1 MAGRF
6 SSILSAVFLLI
17 LAASCSSNVSDFP
30 EIPDI
35 AEIGERAPLSEE
47 AQERQRSD
55 LIALGKEPFPPYLI
69 NSGDIFWLKVYDHP
83 DLDILDTVVTPDG
96 YLVVGLIGPVKVANI
111 TISDATAKIEK
122 QLREYIKEPKVS
134 LFPRTINSQL
144 ATLAGKVQKSGR
156 FPVNA
161 DMRLADL
168 VSLGQGFPNNMDDG
182 RQMEL
187 SDLNASLLIRN
198 GKVLPVDFNKAMQ
211 GDPLHNLRIHGGD
224 YIWIAS
230 RTNRLVSIMGE
241 VYEPKYV
248 TWYEN
253 TGILE
258 VITSA
263 RGLKDEH
270 SSNVIVIRGGIGN
283 PTIYRVDLDGI
294 LSGKKPNPGLKPGD
308 IVYVP
313 KDGLSEYNVFIK
325 KLLPTGQ
332 LINLIISPG
341 SFLLGY

>member
-1 MAGRF
+1 MTGKYSF
-6 SSILSAVFLLI
+6 ILAAVFILLS
-17 LAASCSSNVSDFP
+17 AASCSSYVSDFP

-35 AEIGERAPLSEE
+35 AEVGERAPISEE
-47 AQERQRSD
+47 AQERQRKE
-55 LIALGKEPFPPYLI
+55 LIALAKEPFPPYLI
-69 NSGDIFWLKVYDHP
+69 NSGDIFWLKVYDNP
-83 DLDILDTVVTPDG
+83 DLEILDTLVTPDG
-96 YLVVGLIGPVKVANI
+96 YLVVGLIGPVKVADM
-111 TISDATAKIEK
+111 TIADASAKIEK
-122 QLREYIKEPKVS
+122 LLREYIREPKVA
-134 LFPRTINSQL
+134 LFPRSINSQQ

-187 SDLNASLLIRN
+187 SDLNASLVIRK
-198 GKVLPVDFNKAMQ
+198 GKLLPVDFNKAMQ
-211 GDPLHNLRIHGGD
+211 GDPLHNIRIHGGD
-224 YIWIAS
+224 YVWIAA
-230 RTNRLVSIMGE
+230 RTNRIVSVMGE

-263 RGLKDEH
+263 RGLKDTH
-270 SSNVIVIRGGIGN
+270 STNVIVIRGGIGN
-283 PTIYRVDLDGI
+283 PTIYRADLAGI

-308 IVYVP
+308 IVYIP
-313 KDGLSEYNVFIK
+313 KDGLSEYNVFIN

-332 LINLIISPG
+332 LINLLLTPG